1 MSGPVTLRYAR
12 APKRWTRRRIAV
24 LVAMAIAAVVVSGL
38 GYFGVLVVRPSV
50 DRLNK
55 DPRIGPVDW
64 FAVLR
69 SATLIKVAWQLSS
82 PPPSPS
88 PAPPPSPAPALPP
101 GTYLRPARFTPLA
114 LPPVDAVFLEDAG
127 WDRMAGKVVLD
138 TPFEVRGGNFVID
151 IVVENPFDKP
161 LVVPGF
167 NTSITQPR
175 RRDARSFTYINITH
189 NAARLGTGVFA
200 VPPGEKRATSLM
212 IPQDQVS
219 GDIYIN
225 GPLHRIPLA
234 RPFTGYDRESGEL
247 EAVTWNDLWRR
258 ATEHVRRLDATRHNE
273 QRWSQ
278 TMSVQSLWTQVA
290 GSRVHYLAAGPED
303 GRPVV
308 LLHGASFQAR
318 TWQEIG
324 TLEALAQA
332 GYRGYAI
339 DLPGF
344 GESPSAG
351 MDADHW
357 LGELL
362 AQLRLDRPVLVSP
375 SMSGR
380 FALPLVT
387 TKPGRLS
394 GFVAVA
400 PVTIMRHKE
409 RLNRISIPVLA
420 IWGETDRVVPHTHQ
434 DLLVQSAPDAR
445 KVIIAGAGHAPY
457 MQDAATF
464 HAELLRFL
472 EALEGPRE

>member
-12 APKRWTRRRIAV
+12 AQKRWTRRRIGV
-24 LVAMAIAAVVVSGL
+24 LLAMAIAAVVLSGL
-38 GYFGVLVVRPSV
+38 GYFGVLVLHPRVA
-50 DRLNK
+50 RLNK

-69 SATLIKVAWQLSS
+69 SATLINVAWQLSS
-82 PPPSPS
+82 PASAPAAAPP
-88 PAPPPSPAPALPP
+88 PPPSPALPP
-101 GTYLRPARFTPLA
+101 GPNLPSARFTALA

-127 WDRMAGKVVLD
+127 WDRMIDKVMLD
-138 TPFEVRGGNFVID
+138 TPFEVRGGNFVIE

-175 RRDARSFTYINITH
+175 RRDARPFTYIDISH

-212 IPQDQVS
+212 IPQDQVT
-219 GDIYIN
+219 GDIYIS
-225 GPLHRIPLA
+225 GPLCWIPPA
-234 RPFTGYDRESGEL
+234 GGFS
-247 EAVTWNDLWRR
+247 WNDLWRR
-258 ATEHVRRLDATRHNE
+258 ASEHVQKLDATRHNE

-290 GSRVHYLAAGPED
+290 GSRVHYLAAGPEK

-308 LLHGASFQAR
+308 LLHGASFQAK

-324 TLEALAQA
+324 TLQALADA
-332 GYRGYAI
+332 GYRACAI

-344 GESPSAG
+344 GESPSTG

-362 AQLRLDRPVLVSP
+362 DQLKLDRPVLVSP

-387 TKPGRLS
+387 SKPKRLA

-400 PVTIMRHKE
+400 PVTIMPHKE
-409 RLNRISIPVLA
+409 HLSRISIPVLA
-420 IWGETDRVVPHTHQ
+420 VWGETDRVVPHSHQ
-434 DLLVQSAPDAR
+434 DLLVQSAPNAR
-445 KVIIAGAGHAPY
+445 KVIITGAGHAPY
-457 MQDAATF
+457 MNDAAKF
-464 HAELLRFL
+464 HTELLEFL
-472 EALEGPRE
+472 RGLTEPGH